1 LLTPY
6 DAAFYWYAFRHSIA
20 RNGNPHLRLGKA
32 LRRGVVR
39 SSSSKLSE
47 NTISEQ
53 KFREVLRAL
62 ESIGAIRKEG
72 EPTRDGTLYRVFV
85 PDESKLVENTEP
97 NEQRQSQRRKF
108 LKETSIFTTWGR
120 TESRS
125 MSETATNAGTATSN

>member
-1 LLTPY
+1 
-6 DAAFYWYAFRHSIA
+6 
-20 RNGNPHLRLGKA
+20 
-32 LRRGVVR
+32 VVR

-72 EPTRDGTLYRVFV
+72 EPNRDGTLYRVFV

-120 TESRS
+120 TESMS